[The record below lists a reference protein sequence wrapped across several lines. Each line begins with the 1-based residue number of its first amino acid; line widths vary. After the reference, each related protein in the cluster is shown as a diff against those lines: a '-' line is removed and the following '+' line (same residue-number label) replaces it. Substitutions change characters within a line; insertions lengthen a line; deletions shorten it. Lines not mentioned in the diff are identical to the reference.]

1 MIGHRQV
8 EKLYNA
14 DWRGALGASIK
25 LIDANGIEYD
35 GSSTLAI
42 FGDYRISKLPVT
54 DKPFIWELKVP
65 GHFTMK
71 RVIPV
76 GVEKKGILWGQSLQY
91 FNFNERPGAGDVN
104 QDDVI
109 DIRDALAIKQAWNK
123 NERASDINFDGVVNA
138 KDMQYVVNNYLKQNP
153 DVENP
158 PAPVE
163 QIDGKTLQDI
173 LTELQISS

>member
-1 MIGHRQV
+1 M
-8 EKLYNA
+8 
-14 DWRGALGASIK
+14 
-25 LIDANGIEYD
+25 
-35 GSSTLAI
+35 
-42 FGDYRISKLPVT
+42 
-54 DKPFIWELKVP
+54 
-65 GHFTMK
+65 
-71 RVIPV
+71 
-76 GVEKKGILWGQSLQY
+76 
-91 FNFNERPGAGDVN
+91 N

-109 DIRDALAIKQAWNK
+109 DIRDALAIQQAWNK

-153 DVENP
+153 DAENP